1 MKVYVI
7 PADEG
12 GCGFYRMREP
22 ARVAKDLGIDVTVDM
37 GIDVEAT
44 TNKLTGMSDVTEV
57 KIEADLLVI
66 QRPLDNSMT
75 SLLAQA
81 KKQGIATIVE
91 LDDDFDTVHTQN
103 NAHANMTTFE
113 HSGAQWVRAACE
125 VADHIII
132 STPALEK
139 YGIGKSTVLRNC
151 VPESIFDF
159 TPVYDLDREP
169 LTVGWTGTTQVHPTD
184 LQVTQGAVGS
194 VIKDNGLNFA
204 VVGDGLD
211 VKRFLGLSQETPF
224 TATGWV
230 ELGKYYETL
239 RDSMDIGI
247 VPLEMSP
254 FNHAKSALKGM
265 EMAALGIP
273 FVASP
278 TREYERFEVYGVGKL
293 ASGPTGWSKT
303 IQRWI
308 DRPKTR
314 DSDARKYREIVY
326 NENTIERNASQ
337 WVETWERTIETS
349 RKSQK

>member
-1 MKVYVI
+1 ML
-7 PADEG
+7 
-12 GCGFYRMREP
+12 EP
-22 ARVAKDLGIDVTVDM
+22 ARVAKELGVDIVIDM

-44 TNKLTGMSDVTEV
+44 MDKSTGLSTVTEV
-57 KIEADLLVI
+57 KVETDLIVI
-66 QRPLDNSMT
+66 QRPLDNSWT
-75 SLLAQA
+75 SVLEQA

-91 LDDDFDTVHTQN
+91 LDDDFDTIHTQN
-103 NAHANMTTFE
+103 IAHTNMTAYE
-113 HSGAQWVRAACE
+113 HTGAHWVKSACE
-125 VADHIII
+125 IADHVTI
-132 STPALEK
+132 STPTLEK

-159 TPVYDLDREP
+159 TPVYDLNREP
-169 LTVGWTGTTQVHPTD
+169 VTVGWTGTTQVHPLD
-184 LQVTQGAVGS
+184 LQMTKGAIGS
-194 VIKDNGLNFA
+194 VVAENGLNFA
-204 VVGDGLD
+204 VVGDGVD
-211 VKRFLGLSQETPF
+211 VQRFLGLSKETPF

-230 ELGKYYETL
+230 ELENYYETL

-278 TREYERFEVYGVGKL
+278 TREYERFEAYGVGKL
-293 ASGPTGWSKT
+293 ASGPTGWSKA

-337 WVETWERTIETS
+337 WVETWERTISS